1 MQVSSTVTEVMA
13 DLSGIIARPSCAET
27 TVSKARLLEQ
37 AKWMT
42 ERRGYIHTE
51 RTLAALESYIRGY
64 GLYLYGDVG
73 TGKTSFFRC
82 VGTAGIRFFNI
93 LRHMATPLER
103 IDEIINGFRNDELV
117 IDDIGSEPIY
127 NNYGS
132 RIDLLP
138 WIVEVRLESPKR
150 THFTTNLPGD
160 AITERYGARFVD
172 RIKEMCKC
180 HRFDGQSHRKPKPK
194 VDTPSNSNKNGGLSH
209 LNTKPDNL
217 YPAT

>member
-13 DLSGIIARPSCAET
+13 DLATILAKPSVQET
-27 TVSKARLLEQ
+27 AVSKVRLLEQ

-103 IDEIINGFRNDELV
+103 IDEMINGFRNDELV
-117 IDDIGSEPIY
+117 IDDIGSEPVY

-138 WIVEVRLESPKR
+138 WIVEVRFESPKR
-150 THFTTNLPGD
+150 THFTTNLSGD
-160 AITERYGARFVD
+160 AITERYGARLVD

-180 HRFDGQSHRKPKPK
+180 HRFDGQSQRKPKPK
-194 VDTPSNSNKNGGLSH
+194 ASTPPNSNENTGLSH
-209 LNTKPDNL
+209 LKPKEDKL
-217 YPAT
+217 YP